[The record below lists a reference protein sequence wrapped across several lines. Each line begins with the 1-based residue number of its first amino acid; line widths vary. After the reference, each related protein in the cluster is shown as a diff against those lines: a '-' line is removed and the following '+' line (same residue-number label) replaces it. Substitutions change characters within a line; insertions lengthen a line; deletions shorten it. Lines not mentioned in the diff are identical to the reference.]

1 MGKDTEGQVH
11 PSRVDPGQYPF
22 GARTSAG
29 VFTVPVS
36 EPNPPSLGSL
46 YLLNAAQRSWHSD
59 LIP

>member
-1 MGKDTEGQVH
+1 MGKDTEGQAH
-11 PSRVDPGQYPF
+11 PSDVAPGQYPLE
-22 GARTSAG
+22 ARTSAG
-29 VFTVPVS
+29 VFTVSVS